1 MNNAFFD
8 NFFRDKNG
16 EIVIGQP
23 PNVPILIWLAASLS
37 QLVFKTG
44 QINFGLDLLA
54 TGALFTWAILE
65 LFQGVNYFRRTLGL
79 IVLIGLMVSKI
90 QLLAVSR

>member
-1 MNNAFFD
+1 MNNAFLD

-23 PNVPILIWLAASLS
+23 PNLPIIIWLVASLL

-44 QINFGLDLLA
+44 QVNSGLDILA
-54 TGALFTWAILE
+54 TGSLLVWSILE

-79 IVLIGLMVSKI
+79 IVLVSLVASKI
-90 QLLAVSR
+90 QLLTANG